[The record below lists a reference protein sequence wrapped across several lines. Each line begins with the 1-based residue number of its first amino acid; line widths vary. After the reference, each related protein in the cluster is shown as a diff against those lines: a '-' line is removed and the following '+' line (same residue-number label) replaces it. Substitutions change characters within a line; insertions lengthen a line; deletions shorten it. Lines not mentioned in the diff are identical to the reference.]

1 MADSTGT
8 SSYHINDEY
17 LFSIDKF
24 KKPVHITSKTYNAF
38 LLIIRLIL
46 MNPGTIQSNPEM
58 GVGLV
63 SRYRYGYPSDIAQL
77 AVDINN
83 QIATYLPTFSF
94 INVAVSIDAGNS
106 HVVNIELNARQEVLT
121 FSYDLELKDLV

>member
-1 MADSTGT
+1 
-8 SSYHINDEY
+8 
-17 LFSIDKF
+17 
-24 KKPVHITSKTYNAF
+24 
-38 LLIIRLIL
+38 

-94 INVAVSIDAGNS
+94 INVAVSIDSGNS